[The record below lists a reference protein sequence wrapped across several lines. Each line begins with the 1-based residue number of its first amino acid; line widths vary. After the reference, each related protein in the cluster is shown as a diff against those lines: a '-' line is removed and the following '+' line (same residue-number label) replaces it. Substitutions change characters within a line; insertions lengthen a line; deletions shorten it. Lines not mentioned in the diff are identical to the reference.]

1 MYHLSP
7 STHQGKSN
15 VFLEKYMTERAQQP
29 LEFPDN
35 RRKLAREESKK
46 LKGFFLLT
54 ISEFLSSPTS
64 ARAFHHL
71 VSVQRAANTSVIAC
85 TSLII
90 PNRIQTLNILKDLL
104 LWLPN
109 SIFPSCLVSF
119 SMVGKSHRGV

>member
-7 STHQGKSN
+7 SMHQGKSN

-35 RRKLAREESKK
+35 RRKLAGEESKN
-46 LKGFFLLT
+46 LKGSFLLT

-71 VSVQRAANTSVIAC
+71 VSVWRAANTSVIAC

-90 PNRIQTLNILKDLL
+90 PNRIQTWNILKDLL
-104 LWLPN
+104 L
-109 SIFPSCLVSF
+109 
-119 SMVGKSHRGV
+119 